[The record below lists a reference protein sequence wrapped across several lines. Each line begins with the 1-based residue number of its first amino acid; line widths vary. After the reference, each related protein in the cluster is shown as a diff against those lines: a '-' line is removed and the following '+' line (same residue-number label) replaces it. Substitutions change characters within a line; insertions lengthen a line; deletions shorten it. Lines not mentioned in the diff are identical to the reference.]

1 MKYVGS
7 KARLSK
13 DIAPIINKL
22 IKENNIDKY
31 IEPFVGGA
39 NMIDKIQCKT
49 KIGYD
54 NNRYLIAMWNKFKEG
69 YNPPMN
75 FTKEEYLDVKDNMDG
90 KYEDYF
96 IGLVGFCATY
106 NAGWFRR
113 WGGSAITKSGKVRD
127 YYNEAV
133 RNIIKQVPNI
143 LDVDFKYAN
152 SLDLSF
158 KDCLIYCDAPYEN
171 SSYEM
176 YKEKF
181 DHNTFWDKVR
191 EWSKNNIVLVSEYN
205 APNDFVCI
213 FEKKL
218 TTTFDNKQR
227 KKDTEKLFI
236 HKNLVKFINK

>member
-13 DIAPIINKL
+13 DIVPIINKL
-22 IKENNIDKY
+22 IKENNIDTY

-39 NMIDKIQCKT
+39 NMIEHINCNR

-54 NNRYLIAMWNKFKEG
+54 SNKYLISMWIKLQKG
-69 YNPPMN
+69 WIPPME
-75 FTKEEYLDVKDNMDG
+75 FTKEEYIDVKNNMEN

-113 WGGSAITKSGKVRD
+113 WGGSAITKNGKVRN
-127 YYNEAV
+127 YYNESV
-133 RNIIKQVPNI
+133 RNILNQLPK
-143 LDVDFKYAN
+143 LKDVEFACED
-152 SLDLSF
+152 SLELNF
-158 KDCLIYCDAPYEN
+158 KDCLIYCDAPYQK

-176 YKEKF
+176 YKDSF
-181 DHNTFWDKVR
+181 DYNKYWDKVR
-191 EWSKNNIVLVSEYN
+191 EWSKDNIVLISEYE
-205 APNDFVCI
+205 APNDFICI
-213 FEKKL
+213 FEKKI

-236 HKNLVKFINK
+236 HKDKVNKF